1 MTLILFCNQRLP
13 RKWSVHNR
21 QSVAFHKC
29 QSGTLMNPSEYKKKT
44 LCIME
49 EIGKSQ
55 RLQNILKPS
64 QNHPDK
70 TEKNAL
76 IQIDLQQSYSS
87 CSHHPSQIHKGDM
100 TKHCD
105 YFSLFFCT
113 FYFCLKFLEKLII
126 KLLALYQQCI
136 KFQWLCSMSSIIYC
150 IYHCS
155 YQWSLSEQINFRHKV
170 PMNSWA
176 MSD

>member
-1 MTLILFCNQRLP
+1 MSDPQLSRKIRYAEEQLQCSQPIFSTQRRPMFASQCLQLVKFKLCMTLILFCNQRLP

-21 QSVAFHKC
+21 QRVAFHKC

-49 EIGKSQ
+49 EIEKSQ
-55 RLQNILKPS
+55 RLQNVLKPS

-76 IQIDLQQSYSS
+76 IQIDLQRSYSS
-87 CSHHPSQIHKGDM
+87 CSHHPPQIHKGDM

-105 YFSLFFCT
+105 QFPLFPSVLPT
-113 FYFCLKFLEKLII
+113 F
-126 KLLALYQQCI
+126 A
-136 KFQWLCSMSSIIYC
+136 
-150 IYHCS
+150 
-155 YQWSLSEQINFRHKV
+155 
-170 PMNSWA
+170 
-176 MSD
+176 